1 MRGLLQR
8 YLRRRYTGQR
18 IRTANRHPSVSA
30 IAMLARAS
38 VIGSPV
44 TVFDN
49 TGSGAVMSPSSSIDI
64 QLLASFYEGIS
75 KPQRFAQGLQRMAEQ
90 LQCERVSL
98 HIWDRRGDWSCV
110 SEAIRRDG
118 NWTLSSNDEALPDPA
133 LRALISKFEPG
144 SWKLLEQLHRSTP
157 GSGVASRGD
166 GNVLLCKRIMLQRAE
181 AVLTLQRRGRAW
193 KTVQIEQ
200 ARDACRAMLPALEP
214 IAQHKQLAQQSSRFS
229 AMLDSLRIPMALID
243 TSQRMLAANASA
255 RQMFDLSARS
265 SSGRIVIALPGVSPT
280 QFAQLIRG
288 ACGTPAIGGVLPVQF
303 SPASTGAHVLVMPL
317 QNQHL
322 TQQKPAAL
330 VLVQGLAIASV
341 HAHQLLQHLYRLT
354 PAEARLAVLIL
365 DGQSPSRVASALQL
379 SVTTVRTQLSAVL
392 KKTGAQRQSD
402 LVRRLAPL
410 MLLEKHLAAS

>member
-1 MRGLLQR
+1 
-8 YLRRRYTGQR
+8 
-18 IRTANRHPSVSA
+18 
-30 IAMLARAS
+30 
-38 VIGSPV
+38 
-44 TVFDN
+44 
-49 TGSGAVMSPSSSIDI
+49 
-64 QLLASFYEGIS
+64 
-75 KPQRFAQGLQRMAEQ
+75 
-90 LQCERVSL
+90 
-98 HIWDRRGDWSCV
+98 
-110 SEAIRRDG
+110 
-118 NWTLSSNDEALPDPA
+118 
-133 LRALISKFEPG
+133 
-144 SWKLLEQLHRSTP
+144 
-157 GSGVASRGD
+157 
-166 GNVLLCKRIMLQRAE
+166 
-181 AVLTLQRRGRAW
+181 
-193 KTVQIEQ
+193 
-200 ARDACRAMLPALEP
+200 MLPALEP

-265 SSGRIVIALPGVSPT
+265 SSGRIVIALPGVSPI

-303 SPASTGAHVLVMPL
+303 SPASAGAHVLVMPL

>member
-1 MRGLLQR
+1 M
-8 YLRRRYTGQR
+8 
-18 IRTANRHPSVSA
+18 P
-30 IAMLARAS
+30 
-38 VIGSPV
+38 
-44 TVFDN
+44 
-49 TGSGAVMSPSSSIDI
+49 PSSSIDI

-98 HIWDRRGDWSCV
+98 HIWDRRGDWSCG

-118 NWTLSSNDEALPDPA
+118 DWILSSNDDALPDPA

-166 GNVLLCKRIMLQRAE
+166 SNVLLCKRIMLLRAE

-193 KTVQIEQ
+193 KTAQIEQ
-200 ARDACRAMLPALEP
+200 ARDAFRAMLPALEP
-214 IAQHKQLAQQSSRFS
+214 IAQHKQLAQQASRFS

-243 TSQRMLAANASA
+243 TSQRILAANATA

-265 SSGRIVIALPGVSPT
+265 SSGKIVVTLPSASPT

-288 ACGTPAIGGVLPVQF
+288 ACGTPAVGGVLPLQV
-303 SPASTGAHVLVMPL
+303 STASTGAYALVLPL
-317 QNQHL
+317 PLRTQPRA
-322 TQQKPAAL
+322 QQKPAAL
-330 VLVQGLAIASV
+330 VLVQGLTLSNV
-341 HAHQLLQHLYRLT
+341 HAYHLLNHLYRLT